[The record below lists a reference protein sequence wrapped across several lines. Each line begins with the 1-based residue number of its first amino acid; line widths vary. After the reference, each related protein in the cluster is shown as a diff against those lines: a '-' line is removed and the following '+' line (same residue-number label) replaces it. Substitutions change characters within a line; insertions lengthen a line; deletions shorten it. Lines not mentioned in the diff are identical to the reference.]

1 MHRPPTRRALISGP
15 PRPARPSHAFVEP
28 LSFLTLPRRGAGG
41 KFRLIGGG
49 GGRLHAYGI
58 PPSGP
63 SRPARRSPALS
74 RLRRTA
80 FGSHPPP
87 PSRWREIFTFWW
99 RGEDSNLRRLSRQIY
114 SLIPLTAREPLQ
126 KRGGILWEGDITV
139 NCVRLVAALTA
150 KNTATPVVASR
161 RLRQQRPRLHPTRA
175 VCGGLIDDNPLRT
188 LEKS

>member
-1 MHRPPTRRALISGP
+1 VH
-15 PRPARPSHAFVEP
+15 
-28 LSFLTLPRRGAGG
+28 
-41 KFRLIGGG
+41 
-49 GGRLHAYGI
+49 
-58 PPSGP
+58 
-63 SRPARRSPALS
+63 RSPARCASRCMRRTEGRSRPQNRSQPSLLS
-74 RLRRTA
+74 SGNPVFGGGWRITPRLRRSTLRA
-80 FGSHPPP
+80 AATFLPLRGCAGPSVGSPSSPPALGGKVCC
-87 PSRWREIFTFWW
+87 WW